1 MGNIVRAK
9 ELASY
14 LKLRK
19 STVLRL
25 ASYGKLPGF
34 KIGNSWRFNMD
45 EILMLLQGKKIE
57 KRTEPTL
64 GINKAA
70 NP

>member
-1 MGNIVRAK
+1 MGNIVTLT

-19 STVLRL
+19 STVQRFAL
-25 ASYGKLPGF
+25 YGKLPGF

-45 EILMLLQGKKIE
+45 EILMLLQGKKSE
-57 KRTEPTL
+57 K
-64 GINKAA
+64 A
-70 NP
+70 NRPNSGDQ